1 MRLNLPRI
9 KKKKVGL
16 SSLNARRIAKKFRKG
31 LISMREKQTKE
42 GVEQVQQMAVD
53 QLMGMPFP
61 LSQAL
66 SIQLQ
71 GRGGAA
77 SAEQA
82 AAEKGKEGVEKEVK
96 VKELEYKG
104 VAVPHGMSHV
114 KGMSFGVPIDMR
126 GLKDVNIKY
135 PLIPEKPMKG
145 EFVYAY
151 AHIAWDESVGGIV
164 YNVVEPRLST
174 QDRETADKIK
184 REIEERLDVNFSK
197 LGSIKA
203 KELLRKEVQKSLS
216 EMPNADPSKVLILQY
231 HIEKEIIGLG
241 LITPLMHDPEIE
253 DISCDGEKI
262 PLYIYHRN
270 PKLGS
275 MRTNIWFESKTD
287 LDEYV
292 LKLAQKCGKSISI
305 AEPLLDAAL
314 PDGSRVQ
321 CTMGTDIARRGSN
334 FTIRK
339 FTFYPLT
346 PTHMQNYGTLNS
358 LQLAYLWLAIEHGK
372 SILISGGTATGKTS
386 LLNALSLF
394 IKPDLKILSIE
405 DTPELRLPHTHW
417 VPEVARTPL
426 SVKGKVGEVTLFDL
440 LKSSLRQ
447 RPDYLVVGEVRGR
460 EAFVMFQQIA
470 TGHPSLSTI
479 HAASFPQLVDRLI
492 TPPISLPPALIE
504 NVDLIIFLARVR
516 VRGRER
522 RRAVEI
528 REVIGI
534 KDDRPYAVK
543 VFEWIP
549 LKDDFVPREDSKVL
563 EDIARMGGM
572 TQESIQMELL
582 RRKRILEWLKD
593 TKVYDY
599 NEFSRVVSEYY
610 TNPERVVNIV
620 EEPTRE

>member
-1 MRLNLPRI
+1 MRLNLPKI
-9 KKKKVGL
+9 KKKNVSL
-16 SSLNARRIAKKFRKG
+16 SSLNARRIAKTFMKG
-31 LISMREKQTKE
+31 IIAMREKQMKADTEKARQI
-42 GVEQVQQMAVD
+42 GID
-53 QLMGMPFP
+53 QLMGLPFP

-71 GRGGAA
+71 GKGGVITGD
-77 SAEQA
+77 QA
-82 AAEKGKEGVEKEVK
+82 AADAAKKGEVK
-96 VKELEYKG
+96 EFDYKG
-104 VAVPHGMSHV
+104 IALPHGMTHL
-114 KGMSFGVPIDMR
+114 KGISFGLPMETR
-126 GLKDVNIKY
+126 ELRDVNIKY
-135 PLIPEKPMKG
+135 PLVPQNPKKG

-151 AHIAWDESVGGIV
+151 AHIAWDESVGSLV
-164 YNVVEPRLST
+164 YNVVEPRLSA
-174 QDRETADKIK
+174 QDKEATEKIK

-197 LGSIKA
+197 LGAIKA
-203 KELLRKEVQKSLS
+203 KELLRKEIQKSIS
-216 EMPNADPSKVLILQY
+216 EMPSVDPSKISIIQY
-231 HIEKEIIGLG
+231 HIEKDIIGLG

-262 PLYIYHRN
+262 PIYIYHRN
-270 PKLGS
+270 PKFGS
-275 MRTNIWFESKTD
+275 MRTNVWFESKTD

-292 LKLAQKCGKSISI
+292 LKLAQKSGKSISI

-346 PTHMQNYGTLNS
+346 PTHMQDYGTLNS
-358 LQLAYLWLAIEHGK
+358 LQLAYMWLAIEHGK

-417 VPEVARTPL
+417 VPEVARSPL
-426 SVKGKVGEVTLFDL
+426 SVKGKIGEVTLFDL

-447 RPDYLVVGEVRGR
+447 RPDYLVVGEVRGK

-470 TGHPSLSTI
+470 TGHPSISTI
-479 HAASFPQLVDRLI
+479 HAASFPQLVDRLV

-504 NVDLIIFLARVR
+504 NVDIIIFLARVR

-528 REVIGI
+528 REVVGI

-543 VFEWIP
+543 VFEWVPI
-549 LKDDFVPREDSKVL
+549 KDDFVPKDDSKVL

-572 TQESIQMELL
+572 NHESVQMELL

-593 TKVYDY
+593 TRVYDY
-599 NEFSRVVSEYY
+599 QEFSRVISDYY
-610 TNPERVVNIV
+610 TNPERVTNLV
-620 EEPTRE
+620 EEPMEE

>member
-1 MRLNLPRI
+1 MRLNLPKI
-9 KKKKVGL
+9 KKKKVSL
-16 SSLNARRIAKKFRKG
+16 SSLNARHIAKRFKIG
-31 LISMREKQTKE
+31 LIAMREKQMKDNMDKA
-42 GVEQVQQMAVD
+42 QQMGVD

-71 GRGGAA
+71 GKGGAV
-77 SAEQA
+77 SGQLTD
-82 AAEKGKEGVEKEVK
+82 AEKGKKGEAKGKEFD
-96 VKELEYKG
+96 YKG
-104 VAVPHGMSHV
+104 VSLPHGMDHV
-114 KGMSFGVPIDMR
+114 KGMSFGIPMDTR
-126 GLKDVNIKY
+126 ELRDVNIKY
-135 PLIPEKPMKG
+135 PLIPEKPKKG
-145 EFVYAY
+145 EFVFAY
-151 AHIAWDESVGGIV
+151 AHIAWDENIGSLV
-164 YNVVEPRLST
+164 YHIVEPKLST
-174 QDRETADKIK
+174 KDSEAADKIK
-184 REIEERLDVNFSK
+184 REVEERLDVNFSK
-197 LGSIKA
+197 LGAIKA
-203 KELLRKEVQKSLS
+203 KELLRKEVQKSIS
-216 EMPNADPSKVLILQY
+216 EMPSVDPSKVSIIQY
-231 HIEKEIIGLG
+231 HIEKDIIGLG
-241 LITPLMHDPEIE
+241 IITPLMHDAEIE

-262 PLYIYHRN
+262 PIYIYHRN
-270 PKLGS
+270 PKFGS
-275 MRTNIWFESKTD
+275 MRTNVWFDSKTD

-346 PTHMQNYGTLNS
+346 PTHMLNYGTLDS
-358 LQLAYLWLAIEHGK
+358 MQLAYMWMAIQHGK

-417 VPEVARTPL
+417 VPEVARSPL

-479 HAASFPQLVDRLI
+479 HAASFSQLVDRLI

-504 NVDLIIFLARVR
+504 NVDIIIFLARVR
-516 VRGRER
+516 VEGRET
-522 RRAVEI
+522 RRAIEI
-528 REVIGI
+528 REVVGI
-534 KDDRPYAVK
+534 KDDRPFSVRI
-543 VFEWIP
+543 FEWVPI
-549 LKDDFVPREDSKVL
+549 KDEFVPGDESKVL

-572 TQESIQMELL
+572 THEGIQVELL
-582 RRKRILEWLKD
+582 RRKKILEWIKD
-593 TKVYDY
+593 MRVFDY
-599 NEFSRVVSEYY
+599 HEFSRVVSEYY
-610 TNPERVVNIV
+610 TNPERVVNII
-620 EEPTRE
+620 EEPIRD